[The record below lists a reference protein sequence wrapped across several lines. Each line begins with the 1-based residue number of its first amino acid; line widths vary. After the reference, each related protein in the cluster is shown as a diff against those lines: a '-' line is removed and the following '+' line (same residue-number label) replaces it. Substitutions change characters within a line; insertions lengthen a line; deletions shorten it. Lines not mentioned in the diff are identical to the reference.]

1 MFDIEKFISSL
12 NTKYLQHECCMG
24 YSGKLESKARVLKFH
39 ICYDINGNVANVL
52 VELSNLVI
60 Y

>member
-24 YSGKLESKARVLKFH
+24 YSGKLESKARV
-39 ICYDINGNVANVL
+39 
-52 VELSNLVI
+52 SNLLRHKRECCKCVGGTL
-60 Y
+60 